1 VVEVKGNLKGT
12 GGSPGCREKGEES
25 QDSETF
31 ATSVVLG
38 LLTGGL
44 AGFVIV

>member
-12 GGSPGCREKGEES
+12 GGRRGAERRRRSH
-25 QDSETF
+25 DSETF

>member
-12 GGSPGCREKGEES
+12 EGSRGAERRGRS